1 MRKTSKLTVWIVV
14 LIMIIMAAVTLYN
27 SGDVSSTIGYSQ
39 FEQSWRDNQVATAN
53 VNVSKD
59 LISGTMRNGSKYNVV
74 VPTETFNQLL
84 TQYSSTN
91 TAVIQFQQTNSSSAW
106 ISVVPTI
113 LMVVVFLVFFF
124 MRFIF
129 TLL

>member
-91 TAVIQFQQTNSSSAW
+91 TAVIQFQQTNS
-106 ISVVPTI
+106 
-113 LMVVVFLVFFF
+113 
-124 MRFIF
+124 
-129 TLL
+129 